1 MQMIIVYSDGIHP
14 TAFDSL
20 AEALDHI
27 IEDGHDAEAEALIE
41 YIGGDQASVTSG
53 QHLDSEITG
62 RINDLAESKAKQSQL
77 ESEIPQ

>member
-14 TAFDSL
+14 TTFDSL
-20 AEALDHI
+20 AEALDYI
-27 IEDGHDAEAEALIE
+27 KEDGHEAEALIE
-41 YIGGDQASVTSG
+41 YVGGANASVFSG

-62 RINDLAESKAKQSQL
+62 RINDLAESKAEQSRL